1 MHPETTANRLY
12 RIEVIL
18 LTSISAA
25 VFSGLLFFC
34 LGAFRGE
41 KSTSEGITTWYH
53 GQPQF
58 LCGSAVG
65 LLGVAFFFASCWFN
79 FVVPTKN
86 MPLNFRTAVLYFPR
100 IFVHITFGFA
110 GLSCLGGW
118 FLFYQG
124 DCDWIRIDHDQVTS
138 GFLVPTRSMKFDQMK
153 EVNFTE
159 VRTKHKEKNGTVS
172 YRYSPT
178 VDFELISS
186 KKITWPGVPM
196 INVEQEFQQMLKLRE
211 IPYSS
216 RRSQTYLSEKKE
228 SSNAIQAGSIS
239 AATPAASISTA
250 DYIAQMRQMRVKT
263 DLEEIVGSRWRYF
276 SDFPVRVDEMIIEF
290 RSDMTGTIQV
300 KKEFR
305 EKDPQTVIDTQITFE
320 LVYEPYRGATAL
332 HITLSD
338 RSTINAILSVEEGE
352 ARFFSLR
359 ANGPL
364 AEKVARFFV
373 YRNRF
378 KRQQLNPASAK

>member
-1 MHPETTANRLY
+1 
-12 RIEVIL
+12 
-18 LTSISAA
+18 
-25 VFSGLLFFC
+25 
-34 LGAFRGE
+34 
-41 KSTSEGITTWYH
+41 
-53 GQPQF
+53 
-58 LCGSAVG
+58 
-65 LLGVAFFFASCWFN
+65 
-79 FVVPTKN
+79 
-86 MPLNFRTAVLYFPR
+86 MPLNFRTAVLDFPR
-100 IFVHITFGFA
+100 LFVYITFGFA
-110 GLSCLGGW
+110 GLSCSVGW
-118 FLFYQG
+118 FLFYHG

-138 GFLVPTRSMKFDQMK
+138 GFLVPTRSMKFDQIK

-172 YRYSPT
+172 YAYSPT

-186 KKITWPGVPM
+186 EKITWPGVPM

-216 RRSQTYLSEKKE
+216 RRSQSYLSEKKE
-228 SSNAIQAGSIS
+228 SSNANQAGSIS

-250 DYIAQMRQMRVKT
+250 DYIIQMRQMRVKT

-276 SDFPVRVDEMIIEF
+276 SDSLVRVDEMSIEF

-300 KKEFR
+300 KKGFR

-320 LVYEPYRGATAL
+320 LVFEPYRSATAL
-332 HITLSD
+332 HITFSD
-338 RSTINAILSVEEGE
+338 RSTINAIWSVEEGE

-359 ANGPL
+359 ANGQL
-364 AEKVARFFV
+364 AEEVARFFV

-378 KRQQLNPASAK
+378 KRQPL